1 MASETRRVEIG
12 FAGGQ
17 VAAARLAEEELAG
30 LRSALEQGDGWRS
43 VTAQDSE
50 LVLDLRQIVFLRIE
64 GGAQAIGFSGK

>member
-17 VAAARLAEEELAG
+17 VSATRLAEEELAG

-50 LVLDLRQIVFLRIE
+50 LVLDLRQVVFLRIE

>member
-12 FAGGQ
+12 FTGGQ

-50 LVLDLRQIVFLRIE
+50 LVLDLRQVVFLRIE